1 MSIRILLVDDHG
13 ILRAGLRALLS
24 PEPGF
29 DVVGEVADGLEA
41 VELAKRLN
49 PDVILMDI
57 SMPGLGGLDAT
68 RQILSISP
76 QMRVLLL
83 TVHEDYSLVREAI
96 KVGAAGYILK
106 RALESELLDAI
117 RAVSRGELYIHPAI
131 TRALLEESPVS
142 PEKDPGGA
150 TLTQREYE
158 VLRMIAHGYTNRQIA
173 EQLSLSIRTVE
184 SHRSNL
190 MNKLG
195 LHSRVD
201 LVRYAT
207 RHQLINADARGK
219 KRQ

>member
-1 MSIRILLVDDHG
+1 MAIRILIVDDHG

-24 PEPGF
+24 SEPGF
-29 DVVGEVADGLEA
+29 EVVGEAADGVKS
-41 VELAKRLN
+41 VELAKGLQ
-49 PDVILMDI
+49 PEVVLMDI
-57 SMPGLGGLDAT
+57 SLPDLGGLDAT
-68 RQILSISP
+68 RQILSSFP
-76 QMRVLLL
+76 EMRVLLL

-117 RAVSRGELYIHPAI
+117 RAVSRGELYIHPAM
-131 TRALLEESPVS
+131 TRALLEETSVTQ
-142 PEKDPGGA
+142 ENDLGGV
-150 TLTQREYE
+150 TLTHREYE

-173 EQLSLSIRTVE
+173 EQLNLSIRTVE

-207 RHQLINADARGK
+207 RHQLIETGVGDK
-219 KRQ
+219 KG